1 MRDPKGFLTL
11 RRTTPGRQAVEERV
25 RHWREFYGPVPEASV
40 RAQGARCM
48 DCGVPF
54 CQGDTGCPVRNVIPE
69 WNDLV
74 SRGEWR
80 SALDS
85 LQATNN
91 FPELTGRLC
100 PAPCESACVLGLVN
114 EPVAIR
120 HIEQTIADRGFAE
133 GWVVPRPPRRA
144 TGFSVAVIGSGP
156 AGLAAAQQLR
166 RSGHDVVVFEKDE
179 RVGGLLRYGIPEFK
193 LEKSVLQL
201 RVDQLEAE
209 GVQFRTGI
217 SVGEDI
223 AVDELRTQFDAVCVA
238 TGAGAA
244 RDLDVPGRELSGIH
258 LAMDFL
264 VAQNRRLEIAQLSD
278 RAPDTGYRI
287 PDTGYRTPG
296 TGYRVPDA
304 DIDARDRRV
313 VIIGGG
319 DTGSDCAGTCVR
331 QGARSVRQFEL
342 LPQPPAGRAATT
354 PWPLWPM
361 QLRTS
366 HAHEEGCDR
375 EWSVAT
381 TAFSGENGRVQK
393 LHGAR
398 LERRVFADGRTDFAR
413 MAGTEF
419 ELDADLVLLAMG
431 FTGPVKSQLLVDLG
445 VELDARGNIA
455 TDHAHRT
462 SVPGVFSA
470 GDARRG
476 ASLIVWAIR
485 EGRDAAE
492 AINAWLSNPGN
503 NRQLPQML
511 GGVIERSG

>member
-1 MRDPKGFLTL
+1 MADPKAFLTL
-11 RRTTPGRQAVEERV
+11 RRATPERQAVEERV
-25 RHWREFYGPVPEASV
+25 HHWGEFYRPAPESAV
-40 RAQGARCM
+40 QTQAARCM

-69 WNDLV
+69 WNGLV
-74 SRGEWR
+74 QRGDWR
-80 SALDS
+80 EALES
-85 LQATNN
+85 LHATNN

-133 GWVVPRPPRRA
+133 GWVVPRPPRRS

-166 RSGHDVVVFEKDE
+166 RAGHAVVVFERDE

-193 LEKSVLQL
+193 LEKSVLDL
-201 RVDQLEAE
+201 RLSQLEAE
-209 GVQFRTGI
+209 GVQFRAGVD
-217 SVGEDI
+217 VGEQI
-223 AVDELRTQFDAVCVA
+223 TVAELRAEFDAVCVA

-244 RDLDVPGRELSGIH
+244 RDLHVPGRELAGVY

-264 VAQNRRLEIAQLSD
+264 TSQNRRLAGDSFFEM
-278 RAPDTGYRI
+278 G
-287 PDTGYRTPG
+287 
-296 TGYRVPDA
+296 
-304 DIDARDRRV
+304 IDASDRRV

-342 LPQPPAGRAATT
+342 LPQPPRDRAATT

-366 HAHEEGCDR
+366 HAHEEGTERD
-375 EWSVAT
+375 WSVAT
-381 TAFSGENGRVQK
+381 TAFSGENGRVQR
-393 LHGAR
+393 LHAVR
-398 LERRVFADGRTDFAR
+398 LERQVFADGRSDYVQVP
-413 MAGTEF
+413 GSGF
-419 ELDADLVLLAMG
+419 ELEADLVLLAMG
-431 FTGPVKSQLLVDLG
+431 FTGPVRSRLLVDLG
-445 VELDARGNIA
+445 VELDSRGAIA
-455 TDHAHRT
+455 TDVSHRT
-462 SVPGVFSA
+462 SVPGVFAA
-470 GDARRG
+470 GDAHRG

-485 EGRDAAE
+485 EGRDAADG
-492 AINAWLSNPGN
+492 IDSWLRATSAT
-503 NRQLPQML
+503 
-511 GGVIERSG
+511 S

>member
-1 MRDPKGFLTL
+1 MRDPKGFLTIP
-11 RRTTPGRQAVEERV
+11 RATPGRQAAEERV
-25 RHWREFYGPVPEASV
+25 RHWREFYGPVPESAV
-40 RAQGARCM
+40 RTQGARCM

-54 CQGDTGCPVRNVIPE
+54 CQGDTGCPVRNIIPE
-69 WNDLV
+69 WNELV

-80 SALDS
+80 DALES
-85 LQATNN
+85 LHSTNN

-120 HIEQTIADRGFAE
+120 HIEQTVADRGFAE
-133 GWVVPRPPRRA
+133 GWVTPRPPGRP
-144 TGFSVAVIGSGP
+144 TGFNVAVVGSGP

-166 RSGHDVVVFEKDE
+166 RFGHSVIVFEKSE

-193 LEKSVLQL
+193 LEKSVIDL
-201 RVDQLEAE
+201 RLSQLEAE
-209 GVQFRTGI
+209 GVRFRTGI
-217 SVGEDI
+217 DVGEDI
-223 AVDELRTQFDAVCVA
+223 TTEALLAEFDAVCIA

-244 RDLDVPGRELSGIH
+244 RDLDVPGRDLAGIH

-264 VAQNRRLEIAQLSD
+264 ASQNRRLEGSS
-278 RAPDTGYRI
+278 
-287 PDTGYRTPG
+287 PG
-296 TGYRVPDA
+296 TLTTRGLDRNRLA
-304 DIDARDRRV
+304 GMISDARDRRV

-319 DTGSDCAGTCVR
+319 DTGSDCAGTCLR

-342 LPQPPAGRAATT
+342 LPSPPLDRAPST

-381 TAFSGENGRVQK
+381 TAFSGDERGKVQRIN
-393 LHGAR
+393 AVR
-398 LERRVFADGRTDFAR
+398 LDRQVLADGRSDYVR
-413 MAGTEF
+413 VPDG
-419 ELDADLVLLAMG
+419 ELAMEADLVLLAMG
-431 FTGPVKSQLLVDLG
+431 FTGPVKDRLLADLALG
-445 VELDARGNIA
+445 LDARGNVA
-455 TDHAHRT
+455 TDMAHRT
-462 SVPGVFSA
+462 SIPGIFAA

-492 AINAWLSNPGN
+492 SIDRWLREESIPSL
-503 NRQLPQML
+503 RL
-511 GGVIERSG
+511 VAEASGA

>member
-1 MRDPKGFLTL
+1 MADPKEFLTL
-11 RRTTPGRQAVEERV
+11 RRATPERQPVEERV
-25 RHWREFYGPVPEASV
+25 RHWGEFYRPAPEQAV
-40 RAQGARCM
+40 RTQAARCM

-54 CQGDTGCPVRNVIPE
+54 CQGDSGCPVRNIIPE
-69 WNDLV
+69 WNGLV
-74 SRGEWR
+74 QRGEWR
-80 SALDS
+80 EALES
-85 LQATNN
+85 LHATNN

-133 GWVVPRPPRRA
+133 GWVVPRPPRRVS
-144 TGFSVAVIGSGP
+144 GFKVAVIGSGP

-166 RSGHDVVVFEKDE
+166 RAGHGVVVFEKNE
-179 RVGGLLRYGIPEFK
+179 RAGGLLRYGIPEFK
-193 LEKSVLQL
+193 LEKSVLDL
-201 RVDQLEAE
+201 RLGQLEAE

-217 SVGEDI
+217 DVGEDI
-223 AVDELRTQFDAVCVA
+223 TVEELRAKFDAVCVS

-244 RDLDVPGRELSGIH
+244 RDLDVPGRELAGIH

-264 VAQNRRLEIAQLSD
+264 TSQNRRLEGEAVTVTRYPLPVTRYPLPVTRYPLPERDS
-278 RAPDTGYRI
+278 
-287 PDTGYRTPG
+287 
-296 TGYRVPDA
+296 
-304 DIDARDRRV
+304 DARDRRV

-342 LPQPPAGRAATT
+342 LPQPPADRAATT

-366 HAHEEGCDR
+366 HAHEEGCER

-381 TAFSGENGRVQK
+381 TAFSGENGRVQR
-393 LHGAR
+393 LHAAR
-398 LERRVFADGRTDFAR
+398 LERKVFADGRTDYAR
-413 MAGTEF
+413 MPGTEF
-419 ELDADLVLLAMG
+419 ELEADLVLLAMG
-431 FTGPVKSQLLVDLG
+431 FTGPVQSRLLVDLD
-445 VELDARGNIA
+445 VELDGRGNIA
-455 TDHAHRT
+455 TDHMHRT
-462 SVPGVFSA
+462 SVPGVFAA

-485 EGRDAAE
+485 EGRDAADTIDRWLRGE
-492 AINAWLSNPGN
+492 AP
-503 NRQLPQML
+503 
-511 GGVIERSG
+511 

>member
-11 RRTTPGRQAVEERV
+11 RRATPGRQAVEERV
-25 RHWREFYGPVPEASV
+25 RHWREFYGPVPETVV
-40 RAQGARCM
+40 RTQAARCM

-54 CQGDTGCPVRNVIPE
+54 CQGDTGCPVRNIIPE

-74 SRGEWR
+74 SRGEWH

-85 LQATNN
+85 LHATNN

-114 EPVAIR
+114 DPVAIR

-133 GWVVPRPPRRA
+133 GWVTPRPPRRA

-166 RSGHDVVVFEKDE
+166 RFGHHVVVFEKSE

-193 LEKSVLQL
+193 LEKSVLDL
-201 RVDQLEAE
+201 RLSQLEAE
-209 GVQFRTGI
+209 GVRFRTGVD
-217 SVGEDI
+217 VGEELG
-223 AVDELRTQFDAVCVA
+223 ANELRAEFDAVCIA
-238 TGAGAA
+238 TGAGKP
-244 RDLDVPGRELSGIH
+244 RDLEVPGRELDGIE

-264 VAQNRRLEIAQLSD
+264 TAQNRRLEGSTLGEA
-278 RAPDTGYRI
+278 AT
-287 PDTGYRTPG
+287 
-296 TGYRVPDA
+296 
-304 DIDARDRRV
+304 DARDRRV

-342 LPQPPAGRAATT
+342 LPAPPSSRAPST

-366 HAHEEGCDR
+366 HAHEEGCER

-381 TAFSGENGRVQK
+381 TAFSGENGKVRK
-393 LHGAR
+393 LHAAR
-398 LERRVFADGRTDFAR
+398 LERQVFADGRSDFVR
-413 MAGTEF
+413 MPGTEF
-419 ELDADLVLLAMG
+419 ELEADLVLLAMG
-431 FTGPVKSQLLVDLG
+431 FIGPVKNKLLVDLG
-445 VELDARGNIA
+445 LELDGRGNVA
-455 TDHAHRT
+455 TDSSHRT

-485 EGRDAAE
+485 EGRDAADS
-492 AINAWLSNPGN
+492 IDRWLRAGASKGN
-503 NRQLPQML
+503 
-511 GGVIERSG
+511 

>member
-1 MRDPKGFLTL
+1 MADPKAFLT
-11 RRTTPGRQAVEERV
+11 RRRATAERQAVDERV
-25 RHWREFYGPVPEASV
+25 RHWGEFYRPVPEEAV
-40 RAQGARCM
+40 RTQAARCM

-54 CQGDTGCPVRNVIPE
+54 CQGDSGCPVRNIIPE
-69 WNDLV
+69 WNGLV
-74 SRGEWR
+74 QRGEWR
-80 SALDS
+80 EALEA
-85 LQATNN
+85 LHATNN

-133 GWVVPRPPRRA
+133 GWVVPRPPRRVS
-144 TGFSVAVIGSGP
+144 GFSVAVIGSGP

-166 RSGHDVVVFEKDE
+166 RAGHAVVVFEKNE

-193 LEKSVLQL
+193 LEKSVLDL
-201 RVDQLEAE
+201 RLGQLESE

-217 SVGEDI
+217 DVGEDI
-223 AVDELRTQFDAVCVA
+223 TAAELRAEFDAVCVA

-244 RDLDVPGRELSGIH
+244 RDLDVPGRDLVGVH

-264 VAQNRRLEIAQLSD
+264 TSQNRKLFGDPLRGTASD
-278 RAPDTGYRI
+278 AH
-287 PDTGYRTPG
+287 
-296 TGYRVPDA
+296 
-304 DIDARDRRV
+304 DRRV

-342 LPQPPAGRAATT
+342 LPQPPAGRAPTT

-381 TAFSGENGRVQK
+381 TAFSGEDGRVQRI
-393 LHGAR
+393 HAAR
-398 LERRVFADGRTDFAR
+398 LERQVFADGHTDYARLPGTDF
-413 MAGTEF
+413 
-419 ELDADLVLLAMG
+419 ELEADLVLLAMG
-431 FTGPVKSQLLVDLG
+431 FTGPLKSRLLVDLA
-445 VELDARGNIA
+445 VELDGRGSIA
-455 TDHAHRT
+455 TDGAHRT
-462 SVPGVFSA
+462 SVPGVFAA
-470 GDARRG
+470 GDAHRG

-485 EGRDAAE
+485 EGRDAADS
-492 AINAWLSNPGN
+492 IDSWLRAG
-503 NRQLPQML
+503 
-511 GGVIERSG
+511 

>member
-1 MRDPKGFLTL
+1 MADPKGFLTL
-11 RRTTPGRQAVEERV
+11 RRATPGRQAVEDRV
-25 RHWREFYGPVPEASV
+25 RHWREFYGPVPEAAV
-40 RAQGARCM
+40 RTQAARCM

-54 CQGDTGCPVRNVIPE
+54 CQGDSGCPVRNIIPE
-69 WNDLV
+69 WNGLV
-74 SRGEWR
+74 QRGEWR
-80 SALDS
+80 EALES

-133 GWVVPRPPRRA
+133 GWVVPRPPRRNS
-144 TGFSVAVIGSGP
+144 GFKVAVVGSGP

-166 RSGHDVVVFEKDE
+166 RAGHTVVVFEKNE

-193 LEKSVLQL
+193 LEKSVLDL
-201 RVDQLEAE
+201 RLTQLEAE
-209 GVQFRTGI
+209 GVRFRTGI
-217 SVGEDI
+217 DVGEDI
-223 AVDELRTQFDAVCVA
+223 TAQELRAEFDAVCVA

-244 RDLDVPGRELSGIH
+244 RDLDVPGRPLEGVH

-264 VAQNRRLEIAQLSD
+264 TSQNRRLA
-278 RAPDTGYRI
+278 G
-287 PDTGYRTPG
+287 
-296 TGYRVPDA
+296 DA
-304 DIDARDRRV
+304 FTETVSDARDRRV

-342 LPQPPAGRAATT
+342 LPQPPAGRAPTT

-381 TAFSGENGRVQK
+381 TAFSGEDGRVQRI
-393 LHGAR
+393 HAAR
-398 LERRVFADGRTDFAR
+398 LERQVFADGHTDYARLPGTDF
-413 MAGTEF
+413 
-419 ELDADLVLLAMG
+419 ELEADLVLLAMG
-431 FTGPVKSQLLVDLG
+431 FTGPVKSRLLVDLA
-445 VELDARGNIA
+445 VELDGRGSIA
-455 TDHAHRT
+455 TDGVHRT
-462 SVPGVFSA
+462 SVPGVFAA
-470 GDARRG
+470 GDAHRG

-485 EGRDAAE
+485 EGRDAADSIDSWLR
-492 AINAWLSNPGN
+492 AINSDICE
-503 NRQLPQML
+503 
-511 GGVIERSG
+511 VS